1 MNENRT
7 KRAESRKERKKKHRE
22 KPSPIMSWHV
32 VPVCDH
38 QNKTKKQKQQREEE
52 KKR

>member
-1 MNENRT
+1 MKTEQRERNHV
-7 KRAESRKERKKKHRE
+7 KKEKKKHRE